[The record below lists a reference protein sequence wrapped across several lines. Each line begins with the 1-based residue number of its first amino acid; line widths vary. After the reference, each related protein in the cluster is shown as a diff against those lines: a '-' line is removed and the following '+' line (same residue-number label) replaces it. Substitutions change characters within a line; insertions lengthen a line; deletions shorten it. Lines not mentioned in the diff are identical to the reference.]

1 MPLTYRLLI
10 MAKRTKK
17 AIRRSVKT
25 LTANGDLIVHE
36 YAIKPY
42 QIFCELIEAETNE
55 FVSSNTLLLEVVDE
69 SDQYRFFDGFR
80 EVSILTNSSE
90 ISIRRVILSNAEIE
104 RRAWSC
110 LMNEFINL
118 DPINPNIFN
127 AIKNSMPIQVQRAL
141 FDNSLTIQRILDIKN
156 IERHQYDYQVK
167 LMHNQYASEIPSFS
181 ELIDEVRYA
190 DSK

>member
-1 MPLTYRLLI
+1 MDMI
-10 MAKRTKK
+10 MAKLANK
-17 AIRRSVKT
+17 AMRRSVKSIN
-25 LTANGDLIVHE
+25 ASDDLIVHE
-36 YAIKPY
+36 CAIKPY
-42 QIFCELIEAETNE
+42 QIFCELIEAETSE
-55 FVSSNTLLLEVVDE
+55 FVSSNTLLLEVIGE

-118 DPINPNIFN
+118 NPINPNIFN
-127 AIKNSMPIQVQRAL
+127 AIKNSMPIKVQRAL

-167 LMHNQYASEIPSFS
+167 LMHNQYASETPSFS